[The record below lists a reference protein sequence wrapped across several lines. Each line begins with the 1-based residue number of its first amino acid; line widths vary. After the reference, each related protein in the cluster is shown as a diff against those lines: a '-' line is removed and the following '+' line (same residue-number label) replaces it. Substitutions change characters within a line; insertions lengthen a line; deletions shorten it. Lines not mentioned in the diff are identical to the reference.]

1 MWANSMR
8 WSLTLSCLAH
18 SAVLLAAVIA
28 LPDPEEFASEPEA
41 VPVEIV
47 SIEDITR
54 VSAQATEVEEE
65 AEKPAPPKPPE
76 KEAKPEPKPEP
87 EPQETASLP
96 EPEPEPP
103 APAEPM
109 PTETLPEPEITE
121 PAPEPEPQE
130 QLAAEPEPVSR
141 PVPTPK
147 PKPQRPRVAE
157 KTQPKFDPQQISA
170 LLNKLP
176 DAEQPPQPEPQE
188 TGTPRQAETTS
199 LLGSDDRVTQ
209 DEKDA
214 LRAQI
219 ERCWS
224 PPVGVLD
231 ADSLVIRLKI
241 FLRQDGSLERD
252 PEFLNHENSPQFV
265 AAADSARRAV
275 LRCQP
280 YQMPA
285 HKYDL
290 WHEIILN
297 FDPSHMLRG

>member
-1 MWANSMR
+1 
-8 WSLTLSCLAH
+8 
-18 SAVLLAAVIA
+18 VLLAAVIA

-87 EPQETASLP
+87 EPQETAQLP
-96 EPEPEPP
+96 DPGP
-103 APAEPM
+103 
-109 PTETLPEPEITE
+109 E

-224 PPVGVLD
+224 PPVGVL
-231 ADSLVIRLKI
+231 
-241 FLRQDGSLERD
+241 
-252 PEFLNHENSPQFV
+252 
-265 AAADSARRAV
+265 
-275 LRCQP
+275 
-280 YQMPA
+280 
-285 HKYDL
+285 
-290 WHEIILN
+290 EI
-297 FDPSHMLRG
+297 G